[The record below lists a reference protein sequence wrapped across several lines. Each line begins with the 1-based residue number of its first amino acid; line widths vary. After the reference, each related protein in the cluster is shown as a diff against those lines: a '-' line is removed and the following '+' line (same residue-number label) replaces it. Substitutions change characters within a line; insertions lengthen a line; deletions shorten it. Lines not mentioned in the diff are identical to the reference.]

1 MICLSMYASFFPLHL
16 KHSDPNFIGTGK
28 YYVDFSRG
36 YCIKD
41 LDEVNCPSN
50 QVCQRNTAYNTK
62 FYPDIISC
70 CASLSSY
77 ISKPYC
83 EASGSYTNYWFSYG
97 GGNICKRDCNPN
109 DNDVD
114 GSVCANGADGTT
126 KLYESANDC
135 CEDTTFG
142 LGTNYCRATSV
153 GEVCT
158 D

>member
-1 MICLSMYASFFPLHL
+1 MDI
-16 KHSDPNFIGTGK
+16 
-28 YYVDFSRG
+28 
-36 YCIKD
+36 
-41 LDEVNCPSN
+41 DEVNCPSN

-77 ISKPYC
+77 ISKAYC
-83 EASGSYTNYWFSYG
+83 EASGSYTYYWFSYG
-97 GGNICKRDCNPN
+97 GGNICKKDCNPN
-109 DNDVD
+109 ENDVD

-142 LGTNYCRATSV
+142 LGTNYCRATSI
-153 GEVCT
+153 GEVSSN
-158 D
+158 